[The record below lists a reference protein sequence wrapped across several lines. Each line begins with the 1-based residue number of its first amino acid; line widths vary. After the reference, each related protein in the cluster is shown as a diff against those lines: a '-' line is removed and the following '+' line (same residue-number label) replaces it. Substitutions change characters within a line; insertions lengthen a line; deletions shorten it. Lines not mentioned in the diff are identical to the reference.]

1 MASSHHASLISF
13 TLLLTFLS
21 FSNAQPAAPAPG
33 PAGPL
38 NITAILEK
46 GGQYTSFSRLLKETQ
61 LDKQINSQLNNSFS
75 NGYTVFAPTDNAFNN
90 LKSGTL
96 NSLSQQ
102 QQVALALYHVL
113 PQYYTT
119 DMFQTASN
127 PVRTQASGSNGVYT
141 VNITSSTNQVNI
153 STGVDDATITNTLY
167 SSPPL
172 ACYSIEKVLLP
183 DDLFGVKP
191 PASAPTP
198 ASKSPKSTADAPS
211 EAAGTTSTTANSAV
225 GTKWSSLAGLG
236 LVGVTLSALL

>member
-46 GGQYTSFSRLLKETQ
+46 GGQYTSFIRLLKETQ
-61 LDKQINSQLNNSFS
+61 LDNQINTQLNYSGNS
-75 NGYTVFAPTDNAFNN
+75 YTMFAPTDNAFNN
-90 LKSGTL
+90 LKAGTL

-102 QQVALALYHVL
+102 EQVNLALYHIL
-113 PQYYTT
+113 PQYYTL
-119 DMFQTASN
+119 DMFQTVSN

-141 VNITSSTNQVNI
+141 VNITSSMNQANV
-153 STGVDDATITNTLY
+153 STGIVDATITNTLHAT
-167 SSPPL
+167 SPL
-172 ACYSIEKVLLP
+172 AVYSIDKVLQP
-183 DDLFGVKP
+183 EDLFGVKTT
-191 PASAPTP
+191 AAAPTP

-211 EAAGTTSTTANSAV
+211 EAGTASTSANSAV

-236 LVGVTLSALL
+236 LVGVTLGALL